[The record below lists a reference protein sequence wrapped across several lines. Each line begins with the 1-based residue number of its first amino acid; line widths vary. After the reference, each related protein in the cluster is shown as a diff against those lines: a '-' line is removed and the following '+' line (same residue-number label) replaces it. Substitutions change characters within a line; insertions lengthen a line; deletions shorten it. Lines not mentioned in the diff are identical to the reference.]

1 MLATYEKVHKD
12 MRITVVTTFH
22 QPVLEQ
28 YGQRFIDS
36 FSKNVDPKIRMVVYA
51 ENCNPIIP
59 ENDKRIE
66 VRNAEQTLPELQ
78 QFKRIWKD
86 VPKANGKCPW
96 PERRPRDN
104 HKEFKWDAVRF
115 ANKVYAVFEMA
126 RDTETDILVW
136 MDADTVVHS
145 PITYGEFRIL
155 VPATQWLH
163 FLGRNKKWPE
173 CGWYGLTLRTEGANA
188 FLKEFQRVYDEP
200 ESNGIFNME
209 EWHDSYVFWEVLKK
223 IKPHHGNIKDFS
235 GHIVNGEGH
244 PLINCELG
252 KYFDHLKG
260 VRKSEGRSRKRDLL
274 QPRNETYWNEV

>member
-1 MLATYEKVHKD
+1 MLATYEKVYKD

-22 QPVLEQ
+22 QPGLEQ

-66 VRNAEQTLPELQ
+66 VRSAEQTLPELQ

-223 IKPHHGNIKDFS
+223 IKPNHGNIKDFS

-260 VRKSEGRSRKRDLL
+260 VRKSEGRSSKCDLL